1 MKLRKVHLKN
11 FKLLGDVEVH
21 FSTDNDKPLTV
32 IRAENGSG
40 KTSLLYALLWAF
52 YGTSGLPD
60 ASEDLRLTSTHSPPE
75 QPCEVSV
82 RVEFE
87 STEHEDYAGE
97 ERAITTTYVLTRTVV
112 ETPSEGDKVDRQR
125 DTLVIHAQS
134 DSGADRLEDAAARA
148 LIRRLAPIEMKNI
161 FFTDGD
167 TVQRF
172 ITGELGPKARQAAVH
187 DAIRALLG
195 LDTLRVAE
203 RDLEKARGTFRKRLA
218 SAPGAK
224 ALDDI
229 ESKIQASTEL
239 RDELREAEAAT
250 RERLANIT
258 EAIDK
263 RETRLYEL
271 KDLGDIGKI
280 RGDRETAK
288 EALAAAEA
296 QLEAQKRAQRDLM
309 KSEGLSWALIKDS
322 LSKGLGVLQELAD
335 RHVIPGTSVEV
346 LRDRLD
352 LGICICGEHL
362 EDGSQRRSAVERLL
376 QEQLKVDP
384 SRQRLTAVLHGSRLL
399 YEQQEQRAVDGTEW
413 TDLLSD
419 VESTRSSIEKQVRN
433 QTDALKECEEAL
445 RRLEDV
451 DIDRLLDALA
461 RDRVKRDEFVGE
473 LRATELKL
481 AECQQELDQLEERY
495 QAAKA
500 QVKVS
505 ADLQDR
511 VDVADDLLRLVQRT
525 LETLEGEYLSRASM
539 RMNELFMKIAGSTPE
554 VSRAVFNEVR
564 ISPSY
569 DIEVLSGGYGR
580 TLDPDFEINGASKR
594 ALTLSFIWSL
604 MEVADVS
611 APRIID
617 TPLGM
622 TSGGVKRR
630 FVDLLTEPS
639 EHEFQVVLLMT
650 RSEIAGVE
658 SLIDERAG
666 VVQTLS
672 CSHQYPVDLVNDWGA
687 DTPAVR
693 RCVCTHRQACYVCA
707 RHDDHTHQLAY
718 RETEKVS

>member
-1 MKLRKVHLKN
+1 
-11 FKLLGDVEVH
+11 
-21 FSTDNDKPLTV
+21 
-32 IRAENGSG
+32 
-40 KTSLLYALLWAF
+40 
-52 YGTSGLPD
+52 
-60 ASEDLRLTSTHSPPE
+60 
-75 QPCEVSV
+75 
-82 RVEFE
+82 
-87 STEHEDYAGE
+87 
-97 ERAITTTYVLTRTVV
+97 
-112 ETPSEGDKVDRQR
+112 
-125 DTLVIHAQS
+125 
-134 DSGADRLEDAAARA
+134 
-148 LIRRLAPIEMKNI
+148 
-161 FFTDGD
+161 
-167 TVQRF
+167 
-172 ITGELGPKARQAAVH
+172 
-187 DAIRALLG
+187 
-195 LDTLRVAE
+195 
-203 RDLEKARGTFRKRLA
+203 
-218 SAPGAK
+218 
-224 ALDDI
+224 
-229 ESKIQASTEL
+229 
-239 RDELREAEAAT
+239 
-250 RERLANIT
+250 
-258 EAIDK
+258 
-263 RETRLYEL
+263 
-271 KDLGDIGKI
+271 
-280 RGDRETAK
+280 
-288 EALAAAEA
+288 
-296 QLEAQKRAQRDLM
+296 M

-539 RMNELFMKIAGSTPE
+539 RMNDLFMKIAGSTPE

-650 RSEIAGVE
+650 RSEIAGDE
-658 SLIDERAG
+658 SLIEERAG
-666 VVQTLS
+666 VVQ
-672 CSHQYPVDLVNDWGA
+672 
-687 DTPAVR
+687 R
-693 RCVCTHRQACYVCA
+693 RCHARTSTRSIWLMTGELTRQRFDAACAPTVKRATCVLA
-707 RHDDHTHQLAY
+707 MTTIHISSHTERL
-718 RETEKVS
+718 RK